1 MNEPVL
7 VVDDNVDNLKL
18 MVFLL
23 RKHGYRVETAVDA
36 GGALEAL
43 EAFRPRLILMDVQL
57 PGMSGLELTQQL
69 KADPATRDILIAI
82 VTAYAMKSD
91 EARALQSGADAYIPK
106 PIDTRT
112 LPVLLAEMLRRPPAD
127 LRSGA

>member
-1 MNEPVL
+1 MNEPIL
-7 VVDDNVDNLKL
+7 VVDDNADNLKL

-36 GGALEAL
+36 QSALDVL
-43 EAFRPRLILMDVQL
+43 EAFRPTLILMDVQL
-57 PGMSGLELTQQL
+57 PGMSGLELTAHL
-69 KADPATRDILIAI
+69 KADPATRGILVAV

-91 EARALQSGADAYIPK
+91 ETRAYEAGADAYIPK

-112 LPVLLAEMLRRPPAD
+112 LPLFLAEL
-127 LRSGA
+127 LHRSRAA